1 MYILGDIYSIDM
13 VEISQ
18 QWISGPPPLSLK
30 NVQNYCIL
38 YKSEAEDW
46 EFLIASLFCWRY
58 LETFSNTSY
67 VRVGGG

>member
-18 QWISGPPPLSLK
+18 Q

-67 VRVGGG
+67 VRVVGGL

>member
-18 QWISGPPPLSLK
+18 Q

-46 EFLIASLFCWRY
+46 DLLIASLFC
-58 LETFSNTSY
+58 
-67 VRVGGG
+67 